1 MSYTGF
7 YDGSNN
13 NFTFQNMQNFPARFS
28 LPPPPPAPF
37 LLTPELSD
45 QEYVKNFENRIPE
58 VQKKI
63 ITKAKV
69 SELNKTLYELV
80 VSLNEIK
87 TQEEN
92 LSKMIETLSDDEW
105 NDSIKNILMKRNV
118 IQSMITKLS
127 SSYLDVCRKYVAKRT
142 AKRLRLKRLKEERKR
157 EKQERIKKLEERSR
171 KIDENLQKIK
181 DDIQRAKQVIQILL
195 FSFTWLYKPHE
206 NLLSRHSFILNSRST
221 LAFPG

>member
-7 YDGSNN
+7 YNGRNN
-13 NFTFQNMQNFPARFS
+13 NFTFQNMQNFPNSPAQFPF
-28 LPPPPPAPF
+28 PPPPPGPF

-45 QEYVKNFENRIPE
+45 QEYVKKFENRIAPKLE
-58 VQKKI
+58 KTR
-63 ITKAKV
+63 ITKKTKV

-92 LSKMIETLSDDEW
+92 LSKNIETLSEDEW
-105 NDSIKNILMKRNV
+105 NDSIKNIQTKRNV

-127 SSYLDVCRKYVAKRT
+127 SSYLDVSRKYVAKRT
-142 AKRLRLKRLKEERKR
+142 AKRLRLKRLKEEQKR

-181 DDIQRAKQVIQILL
+181 DDIQRAKQVRPFYYFHLPSCISIMKISLAMII
-195 FSFTWLYKPHE
+195 F
-206 NLLSRHSFILNSRST
+206 HSGS
-221 LAFPG
+221 P

>member
-1 MSYTGF
+1 MIMSYSGF
-7 YDGSNN
+7 YNGRNN
-13 NFTFQNMQNFPARFS
+13 NFTFQNMQNFPNSPARFP
-28 LPPPPPAPF
+28 LPPPPPGPF

-45 QEYVKNFENRIPE
+45 QEYVKKFENRIAPKLE
-58 VQKKI
+58 KTR
-63 ITKAKV
+63 ITKTKV

-80 VSLNEIK
+80 VSLNEVK

-92 LSKMIETLSDDEW
+92 LSKNIETLLEDEW
-105 NDSIKNILMKRNV
+105 NDSIKNIQTKRNV

-127 SSYLDVCRKYVAKRT
+127 SSYLDVSRKYVAKRT

-181 DDIQRAKQVIQILL
+181 NDIQRAKQVRPFYYFHLPSHISIMKI
-195 FSFTWLYKPHE
+195 S
-206 NLLSRHSFILNSRST
+206 LSMIISH
-221 LAFPG
+221 